1 MMSVEALYLGIL
13 VCAAVGGFNKRA
25 ATSLESCGVSEDALK
40 RELGCVC
47 ISNKPKLDVRY
58 GRNNEFQC
66 DKTYS
71 KSDTSSPPTEVSFN
85 QAEAGED
92 LKSGT
97 IEGTTLM
104 DYYGP
109 NPPTEIHRYQLVLF
123 SSKTGAD
130 VHLADE
136 NRSQFSLLNFVNLNS
151 ESICSVVAVFQ
162 FQVPA

>member
-1 MMSVEALYLGIL
+1 MMSVEALFLGIL
-13 VCAAVGGFNKRA
+13 VCAASGVFNKRA
-25 ATSLESCGVSEDALK
+25 ATSSESCDVSEDALK
-40 RELGCVC
+40 RKLGSIC
-47 ISNKPKLDVRY
+47 ISDKPMLNVRY

-66 DKTYS
+66 DETYS
-71 KSDTSSPPTEVSFN
+71 KSHTSSPPIKVSFN
-85 QAEAGED
+85 QAEAGEN

-104 DYYGP
+104 GYYGP
-109 NPPTEIHRYQLVLF
+109 SPPSGSHRYQLVLF
-123 SSKTGAD
+123 SSKTGPD